1 MGQQSAHCFQIED
14 LYNYFMGEFMVQCS
28 ELKSDH
34 LSLLPKGRPALFYI
48 PTTTKQQKKA
58 GREAFFGQ
66 SNFCKRHKEDKGN
79 SSVSVYPDVPCRG
92 LYLPFFVLLCSKL
105 PEKLS
110 TNPFLFSF

>member
-1 MGQQSAHCFQIED
+1 
-14 LYNYFMGEFMVQCS
+14 MGEFMVQCS

-58 GREAFFGQ
+58 GGEAFFGQ